1 MAGRSRSP
9 SCAGWTR
16 NAEPTGVSDAS
27 SFRALLEFPTP
38 PGVRVVHPDDQQVRG
53 VERPRD
59 LLLVHLFDRDAFH
72 DDRPVHAVDGHDLA
86 LSPAEPSAHA
96 PARAPFPAPKPAG
109 R

>member
-38 PGVRVVHPDDQQVRG
+38 PGGRVVHPDDQQVRG

-72 DDRPVHAVDGHDLA
+72 HVLPVHAVDGHDPPLA
-86 LSPAEPSAHA
+86 AREPFAHSP
-96 PARAPFPAPKPAG
+96 G
-109 R
+109 RFAYPD